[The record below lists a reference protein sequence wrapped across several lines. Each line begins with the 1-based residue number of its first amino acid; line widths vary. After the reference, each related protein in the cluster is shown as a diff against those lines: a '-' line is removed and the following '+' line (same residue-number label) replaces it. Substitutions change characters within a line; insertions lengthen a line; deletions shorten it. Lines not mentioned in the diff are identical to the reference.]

1 MIQSGRFIV
10 RLLSTLLKP
19 GLSLM
24 RNVIKPLTKS
34 VLIPLGVTTAAS
46 ASDAGIHKIILGS
59 GTATLM
65 ISNDEREDIIK
76 IVKRLED
83 SALLSKG
90 VSERKLK
97 NKEENSL
104 ICY

>member
-1 MIQSGRFIV
+1 MIQSGRFIA

-19 GLSLM
+19 GLSSM

-34 VLIPLGVTTAAS
+34 VLIPLGVTTAVS

-65 ISNDEREDIIK
+65 ISNDEMEDIIK
-76 IVKRLED
+76 IVKRFED
-83 SALLSKG
+83 SVLLSKG